1 MKNSCRNFTLIEL
14 LVVIAIIAILAAM
27 LLPALQSARMRG
39 KTADCLSRQKQI
51 GQMVSFYA
59 NDYGSYFVN
68 HDTTSVNQTK
78 LTMPAK
84 GWAWGTLL
92 KLLYAESAK
101 ATYYTFVCTVPKI
114 EAIDGDDGGKWWYTF
129 GAPFLKL
136 SGGVFAFNMNNS
148 AIQKTGFGK
157 VMLIADAVKGS
168 GNPPAGTPC
177 FKMTTGS
184 FNDDYSQVTAYH
196 SQKGNLL
203 FIDGHSASM
212 TAYEIATGTKSISAD
227 GVGTIKRFV
236 MGKPGALFRRN
247 IN

>member
-1 MKNSCRNFTLIEL
+1 MKRSSQNFTLIEL

-27 LLPALQSARMRG
+27 LLPALQSARARA

-51 GQMVSFYA
+51 GQMVGFYV
-59 NDYGSYFVN
+59 NDFGSYFVN
-68 HDTTSVNQTK
+68 HDTVSVNQTT

-92 KLLYAESAK
+92 RLLYAESAK

-114 EAIDGDDGGKWWYTF
+114 DAIDGDDGGKWWYTF
-129 GAPFLKL
+129 GAPYLKL
-136 SGGVFAFNMNNS
+136 ANGVFAFNMNNS
-148 AIQKTGFGK
+148 AVQKIGFGK
-157 VMLIADAVKGS
+157 VVLIADAVKGT
-168 GNPPAGTPC
+168 GNPPTGTPC
-177 FKMTTGS
+177 FKFTGGS
-184 FNDDYSQVTAYH
+184 FSEDHSQVTAYH
-196 SQKGNLL
+196 NLKGNLL